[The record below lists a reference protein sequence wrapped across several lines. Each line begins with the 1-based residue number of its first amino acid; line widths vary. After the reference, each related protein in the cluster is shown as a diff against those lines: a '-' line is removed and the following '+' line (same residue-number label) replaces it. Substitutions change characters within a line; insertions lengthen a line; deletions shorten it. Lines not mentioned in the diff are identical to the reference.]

1 MTRLTVLDG
10 GLRVVTAEMADR
22 ESVSVGVWLRCGSRD
37 EAARVNGISHFIE
50 HLVFKGTR
58 RRTGEAL
65 TREIEGAG
73 GSLNASTGEESTFY
87 YAQVLPERLRCAVD
101 VLLDMVTAPTF
112 RADQLDVQKD
122 IVVEEIR
129 MVEDRP
135 ASLVEDLFS
144 EALWGTH
151 PLGRRILGTER
162 SIRKITRRDLVE
174 YHRRRY
180 TRAACVVAFAG
191 RVDHDEAVALVGRAA
206 RGMQAGRAHTFRPA
220 NSRQR
225 APRIVVQGRET
236 EEAHVVLG
244 FKTFA
249 RAHPARFALKIV
261 STLLGENMSSRLF
274 ERVRER
280 RGLAY
285 SIHSGIDRYVDSGCL
300 YIGGGFDAARL
311 DVALRA
317 VVRELER
324 LRTRRVPRAELE
336 RAKQYAL
343 GQFRMGLEKTMSRM
357 VWVGENL
364 LLGGRVP
371 DAARTVRRIEAVTT
385 DEVQRVARMV
395 LRPNR
400 MSVAV
405 IGPPRD
411 EQRLARSIE
420 MATDS
425 TNA

>member
-1 MTRLTVLDG
+1 MQVTVLDG

-87 YAQVLPERLRCAVD
+87 YAQVLRDHLACAVD
-101 VLLDMVTAPTF
+101 VLLDMVIAPRF

-122 IVVEEIR
+122 IVLEEIR
-129 MVEDRP
+129 MIEDRP

-144 EALWGTH
+144 EALWGRH

-162 SIRKITRRDLVE
+162 SMRGITRADLVE

-180 TRAACVVAFAG
+180 TRGACVVAFAG
-191 RVDHDEAVALVGRAA
+191 RVNHDEAVALVRRAA
-206 RGMQAGRAHTFRPA
+206 RGMRTARRPAFRAA

-225 APRIVVQGRET
+225 APRIVVQRRET

-244 FKTFA
+244 FKTFP
-249 RAHPARFALKIV
+249 RGHPGRFALKIM

-274 ERVRER
+274 EHVREK

-285 SIHSGIDRYVDSGCL
+285 SIHSGIDRYIDSGCL

-317 VVRELER
+317 VVHELER
-324 LRTRRVPRAELE
+324 LRVRRVPRAELE
-336 RAKQYAL
+336 RAKQYVL

-357 VWVGENL
+357 VWMGESL
-364 LLGGRVP
+364 LMSGRVP
-371 DAARTVRRIEAVTT
+371 DEARTVRRIEALTA
-385 DEVQRVARMV
+385 DDVQRVARMV

-400 MSVAV
+400 MSVAA
-405 IGPPRD
+405 IGPPHD
-411 EQRLARSIE
+411 ERRLARSIE
-420 MATDS
+420 MKTV
-425 TNA
+425 